1 MENKFGERLKA
12 LMEEREYTL
21 KNVAD
26 GIKSTPTTVFYWIN
40 GKRQPTADN
49 ILAVAYFFD
58 VSTDYLLGKTEY
70 R

>member
-1 MENKFGERLKA
+1 MENKFGERLKE

-26 GIKSTPTTVFYWIN
+26 GIQSTPTTVFYWIK

-49 ILAVAYFFD
+49 ILAVANFFD
-58 VSTDYLLGKTEY
+58 VSADFLLGRSED